1 MKKRAWNNRN
11 NGFTVVEMLA
21 AVAVMVILLGI
32 AMVNVF
38 RYRDL
43 LKITE
48 LDNAAREIYM
58 AAENR
63 AVLLSGA
70 RRLNNQVGEAGQA
83 AALSDRPE
91 SSRAYYVSKAGATNE
106 LLAAGSIDPALLDGE
121 RDFYIVYDLNGGS
134 VTDVFYA
141 ESSMDG
147 LVGSDFSAF
156 YTKWAR
162 DRSTRLGLKNEML
175 VGYYNG
181 LAAEGED
188 LDVLNGIDIH
198 VLIENKEKL
207 TVTVEYTLPESGM
220 SANLSVKLGS
230 IDLMNTFGRRIAYD
244 MTGTK
249 YSYTWVLDSLE
260 ETDED
265 GKVTPAK
272 KFKDLNSGITPG
284 GDFTV
289 EATVTSPDGSFATS
303 TARDE
308 DNSLFREKSSGDT
321 AYIKYLRHLQNL
333 DAEFSG
339 VTGKTAAVQDLDSDI
354 LCTGNETYGD
364 YDFIPIINPQL
375 ESYDGQE
382 NVIRGLYVSGTKA
395 PDRDAGLFSK
405 TTGGTGGTG
414 MTFENIRLSNASV
427 SAAEGR
433 NAGALVGSTSDSTID
448 NCWVYWEP
456 YGELTD
462 LRTKLGSDAEGD
474 QYHYQISGKNA
485 GGLAGYVQGNC
496 TITDSLAATLVEGTS
511 RAGGLVGQFNG
522 SDLTVS
528 NSYADC
534 YLKGVEKAA
543 GLVGEMAA
551 GDATLTDCYAAGYI
565 EKGTAVAGLCAGTGS
580 TTATNVYSVM
590 RFLNSGEGVTIDNL
604 AQSLDESSANTYFLG
619 SGTNGLSYETMVSDD
634 FITTM
639 GGSTFARKTGDS
651 HPYNLR
657 DRLTLTIYSYP
668 GLKNL
673 PHYGDWTAQFKE
685 PSLVYYEQYG
695 KQETDWGVSGG
706 NARDLVSRSTLSD
719 QRNILTDGYG
729 VAFLITQE
737 IATLEEDTEITVQY
751 TFWDGSEWKNQTEN
765 YIKKNLQKTWWK
777 NEDGSSAPYYLIPLP
792 KYLKDSDTKDMVDSD
807 YAEDCFYRYLSFKL
821 VIGGTETA
829 SGRYFFNP
837 HFAETVSPIVSDEE
851 NANKTDWT
859 NIDTVKTEAEKL
871 RNAMSEVKIRT
882 PRHLYDLSAF
892 EQYYN
897 RKYTF
902 HQILDLDYSKYTGYG
917 GKFLAASKKVE
928 ETGEDGKPV
937 IGEDGKPVTRTVITA
952 SHHQDPIGSL
962 SKPFIGSYEG
972 GCNKIIGVIPKKI
985 SGDQY
990 GGLFGYSAGTLRNI
1004 VYEMQPEETVE
1015 ISLGNVA
1022 QSLYVGALVGGNAG
1036 TMSNCAVYGINLQA
1050 AASGVTLYVGGLAGQ
1065 NTNSGTIR
1073 NCEAEFASLS
1083 ADCLAYASV
1092 YVGGLVGQNAYGC
1105 TVSSSYAVGRIS
1117 AVVAK
1122 TVPIAR
1128 VCGFVGWNYGA
1139 ITSCYA
1145 AADLQASGEHAELY
1159 GFCGNQDGGSLSGVH
1174 YLNKGNF
1181 IYRDVSYA
1189 ADYQRKD
1196 DTVDASRAKTYTN
1209 MTEQSMAGGLGMSWL
1224 WTGGQPD
1231 PDTEFPYPAI
1241 ITNAGGE
1248 TVHYGDWP
1256 KPLPLGAMGVF
1267 YWEKMVDA
1275 ADGESNPTYHLSSL
1289 AVNEEN
1295 GQKTIAKHS
1304 TLSEAHDDGRV
1315 VAAYGYGYYARKDVD
1330 GKENADGTKDD
1341 PKQVVQF
1348 STKNIGYTEY
1358 VATSGEGRFQWK
1370 AIDQTTIGDIHDS
1383 TKFNTIYQKSPGS
1396 QEYKNRQK
1404 AADDRSKELENAA
1417 NAGLEELMPEYTFH
1431 CWNSFHEG
1439 GRTGSGAFSEYINR
1453 VIGAVS
1459 GLYLFNDQNNSS
1471 SWKNAVNP
1479 SDGHFILKQGANTV
1493 DFRVNPQ
1500 FADSMS
1506 VVVPTGEKILLEG
1519 GAKSGNLGM
1528 SDNPFQVRSGTQLQE
1543 INWYDTA
1550 FTDVVVGQYS
1560 HFNVERFPY
1569 LTDND
1574 TDGKYFWKQ
1583 THDIDWTAEG
1593 NTYVE
1598 NGVVK
1603 PGAFMGI
1610 AQVRADGNGN
1620 IPGWFSG
1627 SYDGQN
1633 YVIKDLNISTHQ
1645 EYRTNC
1651 MGLFGYVK
1659 GATLENIV
1667 MFSEAGDYLV
1677 SVKGVEWSNRNP
1689 SSYNE
1694 YVSTSRNSWYA
1705 GGVLV
1710 GVAKKDDDGNGV
1722 IRNCAVA
1729 GYTIVDTSD
1738 QTRVQDL
1745 SQYQIQSEFNGRRYV
1760 DMGGAIGG
1768 LVGMTDMDL
1777 SGCMAYVT
1785 IRAESTYGGQLNGD
1799 AWSTPLRVGG
1809 LVGSTTASVTNCY
1822 TGGTIDISKHQAEL
1836 YVGTIT
1842 GGVGMVTPT
1851 FYEYNKDKNVLVKNC
1866 YSYMEVVGNNNSGYK
1881 RMQARMNGDYG
1892 GLTTRE
1898 NNYYLGDPWW
1908 TGVSGETSVTY
1919 LQLANKE
1926 NVGNQTIYEAL
1937 GSGYSPVTSVSGGLE
1952 VSGRYSYAPDN
1963 RKDLVGMDYPFPT
1976 VLTMDGNNVHYGA
1989 WELYGIYRP
1998 EDGGQPVELDMFT
2011 KLSGTVKLKLSTG
2024 IGSGT
2029 WSVDDATATDAEGK
2043 TVTVA
2048 TGSCSPTTNVTETT
2062 LTVTAKTAWPT
2073 PVTLTV
2079 HCKGT
2084 NKGDFELPIKVY
2096 ITDELELRPT
2106 TAKLFPGDTISL
2118 ALNAVGFS
2126 KTDNKETEVKGGT
2139 LTLTPVTDTPLTAS
2153 QADPNNGPIS
2163 LTRGYE
2169 AVSDAIRYLDL
2180 PYTFTSA
2187 GGYPVNRTHRL
2198 AVDML
2203 PLPEATW
2210 TRDEAYGKWT
2220 WTMDFKDF
2228 AVTDLL
2234 DPKLWDNAD
2243 KAAFTTGHKDKAVTV
2258 TVGLA
2263 DIDKLTEDSVLTISF
2278 TLDGTAHTLKVPLSA
2293 PANVSAAAALSEEV
2307 PAVEKAPV
2315 PEAET
2320 GEPSK
2325 KEDEP
2330 EP

>member
-1 MKKRAWNNRN
+1 MVELMA
-11 NGFTVVEMLA
+11 VVA
-21 AVAVMVILLGI
+21 ITVILFALS
-32 AMVNVF
+32 MVGVI
-38 RYRDL
+38 RYQGM
-43 LKITE
+43 LKLTE

-63 AVLLSGA
+63 AVLLSGS
-70 RRLNNQVGEAGQA
+70 RRLNNQVGQVGQA

-737 IATLEEDTEITVQY
+737 IAALEEDTEITVQY

-792 KYLKDSDTKDMVDSD
+792 KYLKDSDNKDMVDSD

-837 HFAETVSPIVSDEE
+837 HFAETVSPLVSEGEGAVTWNEE
-851 NANKTDWT
+851 ELKKDPDKAKQTLT
-859 NIDTVKTEAEKL
+859 AEAEKL
-871 RNAMSEVKIRT
+871 RDAMSEVKIRT

-902 HQILDLDYSKYTGYG
+902 HQILDLDYSKYTGYS
-917 GKFLAASKKVE
+917 GKFQAASKEVE
-928 ETGEDGKPV
+928 VKGKDGNPV

-952 SHHQDPIGSL
+952 SHRQDPIGSL

-1036 TMSNCAVYGINLQA
+1036 TMRNCAVYGINLRA

-1117 AVVAK
+1117 AVMAK
-1122 TVPIAR
+1122 TVPIVR

-1139 ITSCYA
+1139 ITSCYT

-1159 GFCGNQDGGSLSGVH
+1159 GFCGNQAGSLSNVH

-1189 ADYQRKD
+1189 ADYLRKD

-1231 PDTEFPYPAI
+1231 PDQEFPYPAV
-1241 ITNAGGE
+1241 ITDAEGK

-1275 ADGESNPTYHLSSL
+1275 ADGKSNPTYHLSSL
-1289 AVNEEN
+1289 AVNEED
-1295 GQKTIAKHS
+1295 GKTSVTKHS

-1315 VAAYGYGYYARKDVD
+1315 VVDYGYGYYARKDSD
-1330 GKENADGTKDD
+1330 GLKNEDGTEDD
-1341 PKQVVQF
+1341 KIKVVQF
-1348 STKNIGYTEY
+1348 SATNIGYTGY
-1358 VATSGEGRFQWK
+1358 LTYGERKSYLQAYPINLGRTRDPNSPSDK
-1370 AIDQTTIGDIHDS
+1370 REID
-1383 TKFNTIYQKSPGS
+1383 
-1396 QEYKNRQK
+1396 
-1404 AADDRSKELENAA
+1404 AEN
-1417 NAGLEELMPEYTFH
+1417 GLAELMDEYTFH
-1431 CWNSFHEG
+1431 CWNTYREAPKAANENSDDY
-1439 GRTGSGAFSEYINR
+1439 RKR
-1453 VIGAVS
+1453 KAVS
-1459 GLYLFNDQNNSS
+1459 GLYLYKASADTVKLDPNSGS
-1471 SWKNAVNP
+1471 FTLS
-1479 SDGHFILKQGANTV
+1479 QGATKV
-1493 DFRVNPQ
+1493 EFCINPQ

-1506 VVVPTGEKILLEG
+1506 VKTADITLEG
-1519 GAKSGNLGM
+1519 GATTTLPGVTET
-1528 SDNPFQVRSGTQLQE
+1528 NPYQVRSGLQLQD

-1550 FTDVVVGQYS
+1550 YTDVPVGLGDYS
-1560 HFNVERFPY
+1560 IDRFPY
-1569 LTDND
+1569 LNK
-1574 TDGKYFWKQ
+1574 KYYWKQ
-1583 THDIDWTAEG
+1583 THDIDWDIERKSYKPENRTDNNG
-1593 NTYVE
+1593 TYNNE
-1598 NGVVK
+1598 NGVFF
-1603 PGAFMGI
+1603 PI
-1610 AQVRADGNGN
+1610 AQGFVRNDTGTMSG
-1620 IPGWFSG
+1620 GFSG
-1627 SYDGQN
+1627 TYNGGSYTLKNFNIGINEYN
-1633 YVIKDLNISTHQ
+1633 YQINT
-1645 EYRTNC
+1645 
-1651 MGLFGYVK
+1651 MGLFGYMKNAVL
-1659 GATLENIV
+1659 TDIV
-1667 MFSEAGDYLV
+1667 MFSESGNDVVTVGGRLSSKHDDA
-1677 SVKGVEWSNRNP
+1677 VKLHNNVYG
-1689 SSYNE
+1689 
-1694 YVSTSRNSWYA
+1694 WYA
-1705 GGVLV
+1705 GGVLA
-1710 GVAKKDDDGNGV
+1710 GVAENST
-1722 IRNCAVA
+1722 ISNCAVA
-1729 GYTIVDTSD
+1729 GYTIVD
-1738 QTRVQDL
+1738 QAGETRLQVNPNDTTRKIRL
-1745 SQYQIQSEFNGRRYV
+1745 EFRNYDTYV

-1768 LVGMTDMDL
+1768 LVGMTDKEL
-1777 SGCMAYVT
+1777 SGCTAIVKININTKYNQQTADGTWTV
-1785 IRAESTYGGQLNGD
+1785 
-1799 AWSTPLRVGG
+1799 PLRVGG
-1809 LVGSTTASVTNCY
+1809 LVGSTTANVTNCY
-1822 TGGTIDISKHQAEL
+1822 TGGTININNKNLEA
-1836 YVGTIT
+1836 YVGLIT
-1842 GGVGMVTPT
+1842 GGVGMVTKDYYTRGTPT
-1851 FYEYNKDKNVLVKNC
+1851 IRNC
-1866 YSYMEVVGNNNSGYK
+1866 YSYMEVNNGREGFLFAK
-1881 RMQARMNGDYG
+1881 MNGNYG
-1892 GLTTRE
+1892 GWTTRE
-1898 NNYYLGDPWW
+1898 NNYYLGTPWRDDI
-1908 TGVSGETSVTY
+1908 SSAQEASITY
-1919 LQLANKE
+1919 LQLANKAPM
-1926 NVGNQTIYEAL
+1926 NNGQTIYQAL
-1937 GSGYSPVTSVSGGLE
+1937 GSRYNPVTSVSGGLE

-2011 KLSGTVKLKLSTG
+2011 KTSGTVKLKLSDG
-2024 IGSGT
+2024 INGGT
-2029 WSVDDATATDAEGK
+2029 WSVDDATVTVTDAEGK
-2043 TVTVA
+2043 TETVKVA
-2048 TGSCSPTTNVTETT
+2048 TGKFDGKLTTTGTETT
-2062 LTVTAKTAWPT
+2062 LTVTPERAWPT

-2079 HCKGT
+2079 HCKDT
-2084 NKGDFELPIKVY
+2084 DKGNFELPIKVY

-2126 KTDNKETEVKGGT
+2126 KTDNKETDITNGT
-2139 LTLTPVTDTPLTAS
+2139 LTVTTVTDTPLTAS
-2153 QADPNNGPIS
+2153 QGNSNGPIK
-2163 LTRGYE
+2163 LERGYE

-2180 PYTFTSA
+2180 PYKFTSA
-2187 GGYPVNRTHRL
+2187 GDYSVNRTHRL

-2203 PLPEATW
+2203 PLPKATW
-2210 TRDEAYGKWT
+2210 TRDDMAGKQI
-2220 WTMDFKDF
+2220 WTMDFGAEMGVKDLQ
-2228 AVTDLL
+2228 A
-2234 DPKLWDNAD
+2234 KLWDNAD
-2243 KAAFTTGHKDKAVTV
+2243 AVGFTVKVEGTSIVLTKNVTSE
-2258 TVGLA
+2258 
-2263 DIDKLTEDSVLTISF
+2263 LTKDSVLTISF
-2278 TLDGTAHTLKVPLSA
+2278 TLDGTVHTLKVPLSN
-2293 PANVSAAAALSEEV
+2293 PESVSAAAALSEEV